1 MYYTAVEQD
10 LGGVGN
16 GVEDTQGLFELL
28 IIIVTQGFDPGFD
41 FLQQVSRHAWEARII
56 G

>member
-16 GVEDTQGLFELL
+16 GVEDTQRLFELL